1 MLSAPVE
8 TADCSSTTIDYAIKE
23 IKDLVQRE

>member
-8 TADCSSTTIDYAIKE
+8 TVDWTNITIYYIIKE
-23 IKDLVQRE
+23 IKNNLQRV

>member
-8 TADCSSTTIDYAIKE
+8 TVDSSSTTIDYAINE
-23 IKDLVQRE
+23 IKDLVQTE

>member
-8 TADCSSTTIDYAIKE
+8 TVDWSSTTIYYIIKE
-23 IKDLVQRE
+23 IKNNLQRE